1 MSAIRCFFPRK
12 MTIATSQSITDRH
25 NINLCSCF
33 RPPLTCL
40 HPNLIHLMGSG
51 LLNLEWIRVNLT
63 SNAPFDYV
71 QMYISAARISPLL
84 LYQVSHDV
92 EGRQKDL
99 LNPSQR
105 ESLAQHLEQIKTLAP
120 ILICSMKIFIQI
132 LNQAIIILSKS
143 VLDAGAGKANN
154 VIVGGERHRRGDW
167 EPKLPRQADDWW
179 NLGGGFLVSF
189 LALT

>member
-1 MSAIRCFFPRK
+1 MFFPEK
-12 MTIATSQSITDRH
+12 NDNSEPISDLH
-25 NINLCSCF
+25 NIHLCSCF
-33 RPPLTCL
+33 RSPLTCL

-63 SNAPFDYV
+63 SNAPLDYG
-71 QMYISAARISPLL
+71 QMYISAARTE
-84 LYQVSHDV
+84 YHHQVSHDV

-132 LNQAIIILSKS
+132 LNQVAINLSKL
-143 VLDAGAGKANN
+143 VLFRKTKWCDCRRGKA
-154 VIVGGERHRRGDW
+154 
-167 EPKLPRQADDWW
+167 PTRQLRIETTSPSGWPMKSQRW
-179 NLGGGFLVSF
+179 FLLF
-189 LALT
+189 DQTWTWL